1 MPAHIMRNTR
11 ENNMNNIGYTLGRA
25 CKKCLDLAMPLT
37 KAVAHHGSRF
47 ITEFTAG
54 IAVDNRPLP
63 VVEQVN
69 DNTQSESNEETTN
82 YHQPE
87 LDGLE
92 GATPEQPIRSSIDSE
107 IKAELNKEQVAPVN
121 T

>member
-1 MPAHIMRNTR
+1 
-11 ENNMNNIGYTLGRA
+11 MNHIGYTFGRA

-47 ITEFTAG
+47 VTEFTAG

-69 DNTQSESNEETTN
+69 DNTQSESNEVDTTE
-82 YHQPE
+82 YTQPE

-92 GATPEQPIRSSIDSE
+92 DATPEQPIRSSS
-107 IKAELNKEQVAPVN
+107 
-121 T
+121 

>member
-1 MPAHIMRNTR
+1 
-11 ENNMNNIGYTLGRA
+11 MNHIGYTFGRA

-47 ITEFTAG
+47 VTEFTAG

-69 DNTQSESNEETTN
+69 DNTQSESNEVDTTK
-82 YHQPE
+82 YTQPE

-92 GATPEQPIRSSIDSE
+92 EATPEQPIRSSS
-107 IKAELNKEQVAPVN
+107 
-121 T
+121 

>member
-1 MPAHIMRNTR
+1 
-11 ENNMNNIGYTLGRA
+11 MNHIGYTFGRA

-69 DNTQSESNEETTN
+69 DNTQSESNEVDTTE
-82 YHQPE
+82 YTQPE

-92 GATPEQPIRSSIDSE
+92 DATPEQPIRSSS
-107 IKAELNKEQVAPVN
+107 
-121 T
+121 

>member
-1 MPAHIMRNTR
+1 
-11 ENNMNNIGYTLGRA
+11 
-25 CKKCLDLAMPLT
+25 MPLT

-47 ITEFTAG
+47 VTEFTAG

-69 DNTQSESNEETTN
+69 DNTQSESNEVDTTE
-82 YHQPE
+82 YTQPE

-92 GATPEQPIRSSIDSE
+92 EATPEQPIRSSS
-107 IKAELNKEQVAPVN
+107 
-121 T
+121 

>member
-1 MPAHIMRNTR
+1 
-11 ENNMNNIGYTLGRA
+11 MNHIGYTFGRA

-47 ITEFTAG
+47 VTEFTAG

-69 DNTQSESNEETTN
+69 DNTQSESNEVDTTE
-82 YHQPE
+82 YTQPE

-92 GATPEQPIRSSIDSE
+92 EATPEQPIRSSS
-107 IKAELNKEQVAPVN
+107 
-121 T
+121 

>member
-1 MPAHIMRNTR
+1 
-11 ENNMNNIGYTLGRA
+11 MNHIGYTFGRA

-47 ITEFTAG
+47 VTEFTAG

-63 VVEQVN
+63 VVEQVE
-69 DNTQSESNEETTN
+69 DNTQSESNEEN
-82 YHQPE
+82 YHQPKE
-87 LDGLE
+87 PVQQEFDFE
-92 GATPEQPIRSSIDSE
+92 QKATPEQPIRTSIDSE
-107 IKAELNKEQVAPVN
+107 IEAEINKEQVAPVN

>member
-1 MPAHIMRNTR
+1 
-11 ENNMNNIGYTLGRA
+11 MNHIGYTFGRA

-37 KAVAHHGSRF
+37 KAVAHHGGRF

-69 DNTQSESNEETTN
+69 DNTQSESNEVDTTE
-82 YHQPE
+82 YTQPE

-92 GATPEQPIRSSIDSE
+92 EATPEQPIRSSS
-107 IKAELNKEQVAPVN
+107 
-121 T
+121 